1 MPFEKQL
8 DSHDAQVD
16 PFVDG
21 PPSPRADTGRR
32 IADIP
37 FSFPRRRG
45 LKRVVVP
52 LMLFAS
58 SVVMALAWLGHLRF
72 TESPFIQAMFACWL
86 LVLPE
91 YFLNI
96 SAIRLGYHVYSGAVM
111 AAFNLC
117 SGVVC
122 VAFVSVWVLG
132 ETLTLRQLIGFALM
146 IVAMGLIS
154 VRHHGR
160 FVDEELDSVDDEEA
174 ADTRRPSDSTGNE
187 LPGHEDMR

>member
-1 MPFEKQL
+1 
-8 DSHDAQVD
+8 
-16 PFVDG
+16 
-21 PPSPRADTGRR
+21 
-32 IADIP
+32 
-37 FSFPRRRG
+37 
-45 LKRVVVP
+45 
-52 LMLFAS
+52 MLTTS

-72 TESPFIQAMFACWL
+72 TEWPFIQAMFACWL

-122 VAFVSVWVLG
+122 VALVSAWVLG
-132 ETLTLRQLIGFALM
+132 ETLTTRQLLGFALM

-154 VRHHGR
+154 VQQRAR
-160 FVDEELDSVDDEEA
+160 FVDEELKSVDDEEA
-174 ADTRRPSDSTGNE
+174 ANAQRPKRAAVNDVHRRENVK
-187 LPGHEDMR
+187 